1 MKKIRNRSY
10 ASLFFVFLFF
20 VLFNQYSHAQVT
32 IECPTGD
39 RQICWSDSTTG
50 SVVYKGGGPRTVIIK
65 Q

>member
-1 MKKIRNRSY
+1 MKKIRNRPY
-10 ASLFFVFLFF
+10 FNVFLFF
-20 VLFNQYSHAQVT
+20 VIFYQHSNAQVT